1 MLIVTKP
8 GRMVVLQSSGLV
20 KSRDKLNMLYLY
32 LTNGQQIWPYGRGFY
47 LYIKSTILQCIW
59 SPNVSEWWY
68 TALFIYLFIYL
79 IHYLNSITRSYE
91 TNLYQASIK
100 NDILK

>member
-59 SPNVSEWWY
+59 STNVSEWCIPLY
-68 TALFIYLFIYL
+68 LFIYLF
-79 IHYLNSITRSYE
+79 NSLFKLDYT
-91 TNLYQASIK
+91 
-100 NDILK
+100 